1 MEKNIKGTLLSIAK
15 LATIFL
21 LSILFF
27 ILLYFVLKDTGVIGK
42 FSNVSELKE
51 IILSAGVLSYA
62 LFALLQFLQVTFI
75 PLPASVTTI
84 VGVILFGPI
93 KAFAIS
99 LFSILCGSF
108 VAYFLGRVF
117 GKKVLPWAI
126 GDDKSEEVSTLL
138 AKGKIPFFFMMLF
151 PFFPDDLLCLLAG
164 VSKMDFKFFLITN
177 IITRSIGLFCLCFI
191 SGGVFRL

>member
-1 MEKNIKGTLLSIAK
+1 MEKNIKNTLLSIAK
-15 LATIFL
+15 LTTIFL
-21 LSILFF
+21 LSISFF

-42 FSNVSELKE
+42 FSNVSELKT
-51 IILSAGVLSYA
+51 IILNAGALSYA
-62 LFALLQFLQVTFI
+62 LFSLLQFLQVTFI

-99 LFSILCGSF
+99 LFAILCGSF

-117 GKKVLPWAI
+117 GNKILPWAI
-126 GDDKSEEVSTLL
+126 GHDKSEDVSNLL
-138 AKGKIPFFFMMLF
+138 AKGKIPFFFMMLL

-164 VSKMDFKFFLITN
+164 VSKMDFRFFLITN

-191 SGGVFRL
+191 SGGMIRL